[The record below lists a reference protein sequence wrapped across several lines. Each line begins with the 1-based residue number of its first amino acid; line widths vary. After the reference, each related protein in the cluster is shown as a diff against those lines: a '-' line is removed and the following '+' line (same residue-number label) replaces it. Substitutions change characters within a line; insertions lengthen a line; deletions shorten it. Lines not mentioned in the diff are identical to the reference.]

1 MAILI
6 VAVVWLCVVL
16 YSLALALGYASEP
29 SLPFCR
35 FAIFVFSF
43 TVQGRILG
51 LTLLSAMVLQPVAC
65 GTAESGAKW
74 LMYSLAPCWAI
85 AFILTFRILMPE
97 TYAVQYVECIAC
109 YPSRVDGA
117 AYQVIGLTKT
127 FLSLVIGC
135 AIPLLMCICIP
146 LGTLCYI
153 KRHTISEG
161 DKYSFFAKFAAFL
174 IPGSICSLG
183 SGCSHNSCNSINR
196 HCWGVCL
203 MHHCLLILLSNSNTG
218 YCVSETSSET
228 ATLPILQQV
237 PETQWSHPN
246 AASRTT

>member
-1 MAILI
+1 M
-6 VAVVWLCVVL
+6 
-16 YSLALALGYASEP
+16 SEP

-51 LTLLSAMVLQPVAC
+51 LTLLSAMVLQH
-65 GTAESGAKW
+65 
-74 LMYSLAPCWAI
+74 SLAPCWVI
-85 AFILTFRILMPE
+85 AFILTFHILMPE

-127 FLSLVIGC
+127 FLWLMIGSV
-135 AIPLLMCICIP
+135 IPLLMCMHIP

-174 IPGSICSLG
+174 IPGSFLAQVAAIILAIVSTDIVG
-183 SGCSHNSCNSINR
+183 VYVSCTIAY
-196 HCWGVCL
+196 
-203 MHHCLLILLSNSNTG
+203 LSYFPCPMANANTG
-218 YCVSETSSET
+218 YLVSETSSET

-237 PETQWSHPN
+237 PEMQ
-246 AASRTT
+246 

>member
-1 MAILI
+1 MEEELRNISNSSTTTCQALPDPGFTAFVIVLAVTLVPVILLNGLVAIMLLRATSVAIQVRTLVVNLLVAILI

-35 FAIFVFSF
+35 FAIFVFAF
-43 TVQGRILG
+43 TIQGRILG

-74 LMYSLAPCWAI
+74 LMYSLAPCWVI

-109 YPSRVDGA
+109 YPSSVDGA

-127 FLSLVIGC
+127 FL
-135 AIPLLMCICIP
+135 
-146 LGTLCYI
+146 
-153 KRHTISEG
+153 
-161 DKYSFFAKFAAFL
+161 
-174 IPGSICSLG
+174 
-183 SGCSHNSCNSINR
+183 
-196 HCWGVCL
+196 WG
-203 MHHCLLILLSNSNTG
+203 
-218 YCVSETSSET
+218 
-228 ATLPILQQV
+228 
-237 PETQWSHPN
+237 
-246 AASRTT
+246 